1 MSDKESSNRR
11 SFMKLCAGA
20 AATAASYP
28 ETLIS
33 GVQSGEFFNR
43 ALLLDNSG
51 HPLRASRLIQDQNYV
66 FFYPF
71 ISTPCFLIR
80 LDHQVKTVV
89 RLRTALGEEY
99 EWTGG
104 AGPNQQIVAFSAI
117 CAHKMSHPTSQV
129 SFINYR
135 SEEVQFAGA
144 DRKFH
149 KRSGVI
155 FCCSEGSVYDPSE
168 GGRVL
173 GGPAPNPLAA
183 VLLEHEPQTD
193 HLYAVGVAGETM
205 FEPFFELFADRLRLE
220 FKTDHVDKPIE
231 ATTQVALLE
240 DYCRRQILC

>member
-1 MSDKESSNRR
+1 MSDKESSDRR
-11 SFMKLCAGA
+11 SFIKLCAGA

-28 ETLIS
+28 ETLIGS
-33 GVQSGEFFNR
+33 VGSGEFFNR
-43 ALLLDNSG
+43 TLLLDNTG
-51 HPLRASRLIQDQNYV
+51 HPLRASRLIQNQSYV

-80 LDHQVKTVV
+80 LDRQVKAVT
-89 RLRTALGEEY
+89 RLQTALGEEY

-104 AGPNQQIVAFSAI
+104 AGQNQQIVAFSAI

-135 SEEVQFAGA
+135 REEVQFAGA

-155 FCCSEGSVYDPSE
+155 FCCSEGSVYDAAE

-183 VLLEHEPQTD
+183 ILLEQEPQSD

-205 FEPFFELFADRLRLE
+205 FEPFFKLFADRLRLE
-220 FKTDHVDKPIE
+220 FKTDHIDKPIE
-231 ATTQVALLE
+231 DTTRVMRLE
-240 DYCRRQILC
+240 DYCGRQILC

>member
-1 MSDKESSNRR
+1 M
-11 SFMKLCAGA
+11 
-20 AATAASYP
+20 
-28 ETLIS
+28 
-33 GVQSGEFFNR
+33 
-43 ALLLDNSG
+43 
-51 HPLRASRLIQDQNYV
+51 
-66 FFYPF
+66 
-71 ISTPCFLIR
+71 IR

-89 RLRTALGEEY
+89 RLRTASGAEY

-129 SFINYR
+129 SFINYL

-205 FEPFFELFADRLRLE
+205 FEPFFKLFADRLRLE
-220 FKTDHVDKPIE
+220 FKTDHIDKPIE
-231 ATTQVALLE
+231 DTTRVMRLE
-240 DYCRRQILC
+240 DYCGRQILC